1 MSTEMSDRRAAMPD
15 ETVLL
20 LNRATVVMHAV
31 RAVAH
36 ELNNVLQTIAGSAE
50 LLEDAAGEMPVVKR
64 RVDAILRQATKGR
77 ELIDGIGTLARP
89 EGPAPL
95 PVDLVAA
102 IERAIALRRFEH
114 ARSAVSITVDPGAGM
129 ALVRVSPRDLDV
141 LLLNGLINAEQAVA
155 GRPDA
160 SIRVTL
166 RPGAARHEVAIRSN
180 APAPAGQDLFAPFAT
195 TGSRRT
201 SAGLGLTAT
210 RLLAAQYGG
219 DVELRTGPDHTELV
233 LRLPALGP
241 VSDE

>member
-1 MSTEMSDRRAAMPD
+1 MSTEMRDHRDAMPND
-15 ETVLL
+15 TVLL

-50 LLEDAAGEMPVVKR
+50 LLEDAAAEMPVVKR
-64 RVDAILRQATKGR
+64 RVDAILRQTTKGR
-77 ELIDGIGTLARP
+77 ELIDGIGALARP
-89 EGPAPL
+89 EGQAPL

-114 ARSAVSITVDPGAGM
+114 ARSALSIDVDPGAGT
-129 ALVRVSPRDLDV
+129 ALVRVSPRDLEV

-155 GRPDA
+155 GRPGA

-166 RPGAARHEVAIRSN
+166 TPGGARHEVAIRSN
-180 APAPAGQDLFAPFAT
+180 APAPADQDLFAPFAT

-219 DVELRTGPDHTELV
+219 EVELRTGPDHTELV
-233 LRLPALGP
+233 FRLPALGP
-241 VSDE
+241 ASDE